1 MNLFLFTQSIQFKTN
16 SMKTRFNPF
25 LILAVALAT
34 GTSLPAAILYW
45 DGADTNADA
54 NGGAGNWDTTT
65 NNWDDAATAGNPLT
79 WPTTSTGDED
89 ASFGTPGGAVVIQAG
104 GITANSLTFTAASY
118 ILSGGKLTLD
128 GTTPTITAGPGS
140 NTQSA
145 TINSAIAS
153 PSGLIKGGGS
163 TLVLGGDLSGVVGT
177 LTIDGAIT
185 SPINNNA
192 GIQLQAGVSTA
203 GLTNIDIKNNS
214 FLALAGNSLPA
225 TTSIILNG
233 GGGNQAPQGAVRGT
247 SGNSTI
253 AGPVLINDSAV
264 RIGNTGTST
273 TFSGAITAATSTHG
287 LLIRI
292 GSNQGVILT
301 NTGNSWGGTTTL
313 GEGSLYC
320 APGALPAT
328 SNLSV
333 GTSAGADF
341 GTNGTF
347 TRPLGTAAGEIA
359 FGRAADGL
367 RPMGFTARGGALTVN
382 VGGAAADFTFL
393 ATTLAAT
400 TNATFT
406 TNSATVA
413 VASATGLAIG
423 HYVSGT
429 GIAPDT
435 RITAIT
441 GTNVTLSRNTTAA
454 SAASPGNSL
463 TFTTLAAADN
473 TKFGT
478 YTLVLNGGNADS
490 ALTFQNPVDLNG
502 FNRFLQTNA
511 NTATLTGGLK
521 NSSASTASARKTGA
535 GTLIHDPGA
544 AHAVSLLGLNT
555 NAGTLELKSGTVT
568 VTGTGG
574 TSQSDGTSGFIVAR
588 SGTFRLSGAT
598 VNVTGGGSVFT
609 AGNTNG
615 GSSTSN
621 FILDSGTFDGGTK
634 EVLNAYGAT
643 GATTINGG
651 FFSCG
656 TFRVSQ
662 GTGFLNLNGGTL
674 RTSNLRNDGTATVT
688 FNGGVLQAR
697 AANANFVAANINT
710 TRIQAGGAII
720 DSNGFAITIPEI
732 MTEDSGSTGG
742 GLTKRGN
749 GILDLTA
756 DNTYTGTNL
765 IEGGVLRVSSTT
777 QLGVSTAPVTVNGGE
792 FGVAGTGIP
801 SISSLA
807 RTFTYTT
814 GGFHVADASHTLNV
828 DIALTGSAALS
839 KSGPGVLRLSGAND
853 FTGGIT
859 MGGGN
864 NGWIEVDSA
873 TDLGTGTKIANMASS
888 TAGSIGGI
896 RLLGDVTVTGVAL
909 NLGGR
914 NVDAATQ
921 HALLNVS
928 GNNVWSGNINIVN
941 PGGTYY
947 LRSDSGRLELSGT
960 LSNAQAAS
968 LTSDTRA
975 FNLEGAGDYLISGT
989 IADGVNANRF
999 TGLVMNGTGTATLTG
1014 TNTYTGSTQVKF
1026 GTLALV
1032 GGSQASPITVD
1043 SDATLGF
1050 TAGSPTTSTST
1061 VTFAGANPKVKVTGT
1076 LVAGTLMTA
1085 TSITGTPVLDPAIPG
1100 FNLAITGGGT
1110 TLALVSTSSDN
1121 YETWATTNGVT
1132 GQAAN
1137 LDHDNDGVSNGVE
1150 YFVGGPNGNTTGF
1163 TALPSVTTVGGVRSI
1178 TWTKAATYTGVYNTD
1193 FVVETSTTL
1202 GAGSWITEP
1211 SPGTV
1216 TVSGN
1221 DVTYTF
1227 PAGPAIKFARL
1238 KVTGP

>member
-1 MNLFLFTQSIQFKTN
+1 
-16 SMKTRFNPF
+16 MKTRFNPF

-45 DGADTNADA
+45 DGTDTSADA
-54 NGGAGNWDTTT
+54 NGGAGTWDTTT
-65 NNWDDAATAGNPLT
+65 TNWDDAATAGSSVS
-79 WPTTSTGDED
+79 WPAISTGDDD
-89 ASFGTPGGAVVIQAG
+89 ASFGAPGGAVTIDAA

-118 ILSGGKLTLD
+118 VLSGGKITLD
-128 GTTPTITAGPGS
+128 GIDPDGAGPLLTPAPIITAGPTSTG
-140 NTQSA
+140 QSA

-153 PSGLIKGGGS
+153 ARGLSKSGGS
-163 TLVLGGDLSGVVGT
+163 TLVLGGDLSQVVGT
-177 LTIDGAIT
+177 LTIDGAIA
-185 SPINNNA
+185 SPVNNN
-192 GIQLQAGVSTA
+192 GGVQIQAGVSTS
-203 GLTNIDIKNNS
+203 GLTSIDIKNNS
-214 FLALAGNSLPA
+214 FLALAGSSLA
-225 TTSIILNG
+225 GTTSIILNG
-233 GGGNQAPQGAVRGT
+233 GGGTQAPQGAIRGT
-247 SGNSTI
+247 AGNSTI
-253 AGPVLINDSAV
+253 AGPVTINDAAV

-301 NTGNSWGGTTTL
+301 NTGNSWSGVTNL

-328 SNLSV
+328 SNLAIGS
-333 GTSAGADF
+333 SAGADF

-347 TRPLGTAAGEIA
+347 SRPLGTDAGQVT
-359 FGRAADGL
+359 FGRATDGL

-382 VGGAAADFTFL
+382 IGGAAADFTFL

-400 TNATFT
+400 TNATFVT
-406 TNSATVA
+406 TSANVT
-413 VASATGLAIG
+413 VASATGIAIG

-435 RITAIT
+435 RVTAVT
-441 GTNVTLSRNTTAA
+441 GTTVTLSRNPTVA

-463 TFTTLAAADN
+463 TFTTLAAADV

-490 ALTFQNPVDLNG
+490 ALTFQNPIDLNG

-568 VTGTGG
+568 VTGSGG
-574 TSQSDGTSGFIVAR
+574 TSQSEGTSGFIVAR

-615 GSSTSN
+615 GGNTSN

-634 EVLNAYGAT
+634 EVLNAYGAAGT
-643 GATTINGG
+643 TTINGG

-662 GTGFLNLNGGTL
+662 NTGFLNLNGGTL
-674 RTSNLRNDGTATVT
+674 RTSNLSNAGTATVS

-697 AANANFVAANINT
+697 AANSNFIAANINT

-732 MTEDSGSTGG
+732 LTEDSGSTGG

-765 IEGGVLRVSSTT
+765 IEGGVLRVASTT
-777 QLGVSTAPVTVNGGE
+777 QLGVPTAPVTVNGGE
-792 FGVAGTGIP
+792 FGVSGTGIP

-814 GGFHVADASHTLNV
+814 GGFHVADAAHTLNV

-839 KSGPGVLRLSGAND
+839 KSGPGVITLSGAND

-859 MGGGN
+859 MGSGA

-888 TAGSIGGI
+888 TGTSTGGI
-896 RLLGDVTVTGVAL
+896 RLLGNVTVSDVAL
-909 NLGGR
+909 NIGGR
-914 NVDAATQ
+914 SPNPTTA

-928 GNNVWSGNINIVN
+928 GNNKWTGNINIVN
-941 PGGTYY
+941 SGGTYF
-947 LRSDSGRLELSGT
+947 LRSDAGQLELSGT
-960 LSNAQAAS
+960 LSNAQPENI
-968 LTSDTRA
+968 TSDTRA

-999 TGLVMNGTGTATLTG
+999 TSLVMEGTGTATLTG
-1014 TNTYTGSTQVKF
+1014 TNTYTGTTQVKF

-1076 LVAGTLMTA
+1076 PVAGTLMTA

-1100 FNLAITGGGT
+1100 FELAITGGGT
-1110 TLALVSTSSDN
+1110 TLVLVSTSSDN

-1132 GQAAN
+1132 GQASN

-1150 YFVGGPNGNTTGF
+1150 YFIGGPNGNTTGF

-1193 FVVETSTTL
+1193 FVVETSDTL
-1202 GAGSWITEP
+1202 GAGSWTTEP

-1221 DVTYTF
+1221 NVTYTF